1 MTEQF
6 DNGYAVI
13 IGVNESMIPNLALP
27 TVAADVRA
35 VHDVLIHPERCA
47 YRADNVRLL
56 MGADSTRANIM
67 AALDWLR
74 EKTAADP
81 NATAVLYYSGHGA
94 VDGGNYY
101 LIPYDVDYGT
111 IYSDAIP
118 AEEFNGR
125 VSATHA
131 RRLLVVLDC
140 CHAGGV
146 ASKDAGLEALG
157 DLDGDEDLPIT
168 AAPFPIDLTAA
179 DLPEYDD
186 EAAGKGLTGGL
197 ETIGDLL
204 EGEGRAVLNSSTGAQ
219 KSYLRQDRAMSLFT
233 YHFIEALTGH
243 APHHDDDT
251 TVLVTD
257 VMSWVT
263 REVKKSAAREGRNQ
277 TPVMR
282 TSGVFPVAQLLGGKG
297 LAKGMG
303 EVAPDPLESLP
314 PVEGGAVTFNQ
325 QEQSVGTQMNITG
338 DATIGQIGDVIHG
351 DKVAGDKI
359 AGDKITV
366 GNITGSSGVAIGQGA
381 SVMVTTVTTGG
392 ATGGDSPLPR
402 LRALAVQHSPEMA
415 SKAGAL
421 IAEIGR
427 GAAADDTTVAGL
439 IDDLARGIPG
449 AGGLL
454 REVMNSSEAAAA
466 ANGPVTKF
474 VLSRLN

>member
-13 IGVNESMIPNLALP
+13 IGVNDSLIPNLALP
-27 TVAADVRA
+27 TVKADVQA
-35 VHDVLIHPERCA
+35 VHDVLVHPERCA

-131 RRLLVVLDC
+131 RRMLVVLDC

-146 ASKDAGLEALG
+146 ASKDTGLEALG
-157 DLDGDEDLPIT
+157 GDEELPIEP
-168 AAPFPIDLTAA
+168 APFPVDLAA
-179 DLPEYDD
+179 PDIPEYD
-186 EAAGKGLTGGL
+186 EAAGKSLAGGL

-204 EGEGRAVLNSSTGAQ
+204 EGEGRAVLNSSTGDQ
-219 KSYLRQDRAMSLFT
+219 KSYLRQDRVMSLFT

-303 EVAPDPLESLP
+303 EVAPDPLEALP
-314 PVEGGAVTFNQ
+314 PIEGSA
-325 QEQSVGTQMNITG
+325 
-338 DATIGQIGDVIHG
+338 AAIGHIGDNVQG
-351 DKVAGDKI
+351 DKVAGDKVG
-359 AGDKITV
+359 GDKITV

-381 SVMVTTVTTGG
+381 SAIVTTVTTGG

-415 SKAGAL
+415 SKVGAL

-449 AGGLL
+449 ASGFL
-454 REVMNSSEAAAA
+454 RDVMSSPEGAAA
-466 ANGPVTKF
+466 ANGPATKF